1 MEQPAV
7 EQPALDQIV
16 RPFDSVTVFGG
27 ATLDRVAQSSA
38 PPVMGASN
46 PGTVRRIPGGVGLNV
61 AMVLARLGVP
71 TRLVARVGA
80 DLDGNTVTDAARAA
94 GVDTSGLTVSAE
106 TPTAGYHATLD
117 EAGGL
122 IIGIADMKICDEMAP
137 ATLGPAAGA
146 SGERDFWIVDANL
159 PVATLAFLVEEA
171 SASRRDI
178 AALTVSPAKAVK
190 LVPMLDRLSYLVT
203 NRREAAALLGRDPND
218 PSATVA
224 RLATELAARRGGHV
238 VVTNGAE
245 PLSAAASTGEVRSYA
260 PLKVAVAGVNG
271 AGDSFAAGVVN
282 GLWHNIGFNDAIR
295 FGLAAAALTLE
306 SGSVLQARF
315 SEDAIAERMGGR
327 RAPAVPA

>member
-1 MEQPAV
+1 MDQPALD
-7 EQPALDQIV
+7 QPALDQIV

-117 EAGGL
+117 DAGGL
-122 IIGIADMKICDEMAP
+122 LIGIADMKICDEMAP

-171 SASRRDI
+171 SASRRVI

-190 LVPMLDRLSYLVT
+190 LVTMLDRLSDL
-203 NRREAAALLGRDPND
+203 
-218 PSATVA
+218 
-224 RLATELAARRGGHV
+224 
-238 VVTNGAE
+238 VTNGAE

>member
-1 MEQPAV
+1 M
-7 EQPALDQIV
+7 DQIV

-71 TRLVARVGA
+71 TRLVARVGT
-80 DLDGNTVTDAARAA
+80 DIDGNTVTDAARTA
-94 GVDTSGLTVSAE
+94 GVDTSGVTVSPD
-106 TPTAGYHATLD
+106 TPTAGYHAVLD
-117 EAGGL
+117 DAGGL
-122 IIGIADMKICDEMAP
+122 IIGIADMKICDEMVP

-190 LVPMLDRLSYLVT
+190 LVPVLDRLSYLIA
-203 NRREAAALLGRDPND
+203 NRREAAALLGQDANEPG
-218 PSATVA
+218 ATVA
-224 RLATELAARRGGHV
+224 RLATELAARRSGRV

-245 PLSAAASTGEVRSYA
+245 PLAAANAGEVRSYA
-260 PLKVAVAGVNG
+260 PLKVDVTGVNG
-271 AGDSFAAGVVN
+271 AGDSFAAGVVS
-282 GLWHNIGFNDAIR
+282 GLWHNIGLNDAIR

-327 RAPAVPA
+327 RVSAPAA